1 MIAAYINAFQR
12 CYPHHHVQVKPVNK
26 KINGQPKLLFRVIV
40 NNDPGGRLFEGRE
53 LVDATKLF
61 NRGRVQ

>member
-1 MIAAYINAFQR
+1 MIDSYINAFQR

-26 KINGQPKLLFRVIV
+26 KIDGKPTILFRVIV
-40 NNDPGGRLFEGRE
+40 NNDPGDRLFEGRE